1 MNESHIP
8 SPCSSSISIIY
19 IILHTHTHIYIS
31 IYIVGIRGP
40 KRDIGSWVVS
50 ENIKLSENK
59 KTLARTYKLVG
70 CERILVVK
78 GWECSPRIDTSLT
91 KQGRG
96 QRPNLSSRTMH
107 QTVILIR
114 ISIKR
119 E

>member
-1 MNESHIP
+1 MFLKHTY
-8 SPCSSSISIIY
+8 Y
-19 IILHTHTHIYIS
+19 IILYYIYTHTHTHTYIY

-40 KRDIGSWVVS
+40 ERDIGPWVVS
-50 ENIKLSENK
+50 EGIKLSKNK
-59 KTLARTYKLVG
+59 KTLTRTYKLVG
-70 CERILVVK
+70 CERILVIK
-78 GWECSPRIDTSLT
+78 GWECSPRIDTSSA

-96 QRPNLSSRTMH
+96 QRPDLSSRTMH